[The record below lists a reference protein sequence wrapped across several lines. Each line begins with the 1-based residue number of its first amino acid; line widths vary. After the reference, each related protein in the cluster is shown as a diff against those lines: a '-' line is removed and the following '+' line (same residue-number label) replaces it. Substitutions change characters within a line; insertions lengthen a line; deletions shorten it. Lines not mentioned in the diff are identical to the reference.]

1 MFEYLSNKKGI
12 LLVENDGEKILLM
25 QQGFQAVNRSNLL
38 WLNIVESGSEAMLYL
53 GGQGSYA
60 NRSLYPL
67 PTLILAN
74 LELPDSSG
82 REVLKWVRQQP
93 KLKHIPFSLL
103 NPIREP
109 TAIEQILEI
118 RADGLLIKPST
129 IEAAVQLFQNLNL
142 AWFELAS

>member
-1 MFEYLSNKKGI
+1 MFEDLSNKKGI
-12 LLVENDGEKILLM
+12 LLVENDGEKIFLM

-38 WLNIVESGSEAMLYL
+38 WLNLVESGSEAMLYL
-53 GGQGSYA
+53 GGQGSYKE
-60 NRSLYPL
+60 RSLYPL
-67 PTLILAN
+67 PALILAN

-93 KLKHIPFSLL
+93 NLKHIPFILL